1 MDKMSF
7 RALVCLRSV
16 ISLLSERR
24 GRSLLLAH
32 AFPIVDVV
40 LVDVLLDRFVVRA
53 ELEGGRTLGCA
64 AIIRPKNILLAD
76 RLLFKAQRT
85 DRRVLRPH
93 FLRGEV
99 LALIFYRI

>member
-24 GRSLLLAH
+24 CRSLLLAH

-40 LVDVLLDRFVVRA
+40 MVDVLLDRFIVRA
-53 ELEGGRTLGCA
+53 ELEGGRTLRCA
-64 AIIRPKNILLAD
+64 AIIRSKNILLTD
-76 RLLFKAQRT
+76 RLLFQA
-85 DRRVLRPH
+85 
-93 FLRGEV
+93 
-99 LALIFYRI
+99 

>member
-76 RLLFKAQRT
+76 RLLFQAQRT
-85 DRRVLRPH
+85 DRRVLRSH